1 MKQIIPF
8 VKDITFASKIYEIT
22 SIALEHNLK
31 MENNDSIVGNF
42 IISGKYKMN
51 SISINEELFDEIIN
65 FDITLDD
72 KYDASKIEI
81 DIDNFYYEIVNEEYL
96 RVHIDVLLD
105 NLVYAKKD
113 ERNEVKIEE
122 SKEIEINDNNIE
134 ERCTHEELPN
144 YLEKLSKQD
153 TKQIEEINMVVEN
166 AYKKEDYMN
175 KQDNIKMPE
184 EIKQEKT
191 DILSDE
197 LSTNFLSNEEKYVTY
212 KVHIIRENETI
223 ETVKELYG
231 ITKEELEKYNN
242 LENIIQ
248 GSKIIVPLDNE

>member
-51 SISINEELFDEIIN
+51 SISINEEDFDETIN

-105 NLVYAKKD
+105 NLVYAKKE

-144 YLEKLSKQD
+144 YLEKLSDHD
-153 TKQIEEINMVVEN
+153 TKQTEEINMVVEN
-166 AYKKEDYMN
+166 AYKKEDYMI

-191 DILSDE
+191 DILSGE
-197 LSTNFLSNEEKYVTY
+197 LSTNF
-212 KVHIIRENETI
+212 
-223 ETVKELYG
+223 
-231 ITKEELEKYNN
+231 
-242 LENIIQ
+242 
-248 GSKIIVPLDNE
+248 

>member
-51 SISINEELFDEIIN
+51 SISINEEDFDETIN

-105 NLVYAKKD
+105 NLVYAKKE

-122 SKEIEINDNNIE
+122 SKEIEINSTE
-134 ERCTHEELPN
+134 ERCVEDELPN
-144 YLEKLSKQD
+144 YLEKLSDHD
-153 TKQIEEINMVVEN
+153 TKQTEEINMVVEN
-166 AYKKEDYMN
+166 AYKKEDYMI

-191 DILSDE
+191 DILSGE

-212 KVHIIRENETI
+212 KVHIIRENETV

-231 ITKEELEKYNN
+231 VTKEELEKYNT
-242 LENIIQ
+242 LENIMQ

>member
-8 VKDITFASKIYEIT
+8 VKDITLGSKIHEIT

-51 SISINEELFDEIIN
+51 SISINEELFEEMVN

-105 NLVYAKKD
+105 NLVYTKK
-113 ERNEVKIEE
+113 EEKNEVKIERA
-122 SKEIEINDNNIE
+122 KEIQIDNNIE
-134 ERCTHEELPN
+134 ERCIEDELPN
-144 YLEKLSKQD
+144 YLEKLSKKD
-153 TKQIEEINMVVEN
+153 TKQIEEINKVVDN
-166 AYKKEDYMN
+166 AYKKEDYII
-175 KQDNIKMPE
+175 KQDNIKIPE
-184 EIKQEKT
+184 EKKQEKT
-191 DILSDE
+191 DILSSE
-197 LSTNFLSNEEKYVTY
+197 FSSNFLVTEEKYVTY

-223 ETVKELYG
+223 ETIKELYG
-231 ITKEELEKYNN
+231 VTKDELEKYNT

>member
-51 SISINEELFDEIIN
+51 SISINEEDFDEIIN

-105 NLVYAKKD
+105 NLVYAKKE

-122 SKEIEINDNNIE
+122 SKEIEINSTE
-134 ERCTHEELPN
+134 ERCVEDELPN
-144 YLEKLSKQD
+144 YLEKLSDHD
-153 TKQIEEINMVVEN
+153 TKQTEEINMVVEN
-166 AYKKEDYMN
+166 AYKKEDYMI

-191 DILSDE
+191 DILSGE

-212 KVHIIRENETI
+212 KVHIIRENETV

-231 ITKEELEKYNN
+231 VTKEELEKYNT
-242 LENIIQ
+242 LENIMQ

>member
-51 SISINEELFDEIIN
+51 SISINEEDFDETIN

-122 SKEIEINDNNIE
+122 SKEIEINSTE
-134 ERCTHEELPN
+134 ERCVEDELPN
-144 YLEKLSKQD
+144 YLEKLSDHD
-153 TKQIEEINMVVEN
+153 TKQTEEINMVVEN
-166 AYKKEDYMN
+166 AYKKEDYMI

-191 DILSDE
+191 DILSGE

-212 KVHIIRENETI
+212 KVHIIRENETV

-231 ITKEELEKYNN
+231 VTKEELEKYNT
-242 LENIIQ
+242 LENIMQ